1 MNKDPVWAGK
11 RTIVLPMAN
20 TYASFQALSLLLFL
34 TLMLKIFTD
43 RLVSEL
49 STKFLNQVIASTK
62 AFLNLTP
69 DNNLHVV
76 SFFVMSPFISYIT

>member
-1 MNKDPVWAGK
+1 MNEDPVSAKKEQLYCPWLI
-11 RTIVLPMAN
+11 RNCII
-20 TYASFQALSLLLFL
+20 ASFQALSLLLFL

-62 AFLNLTP
+62 AFLN
-69 DNNLHVV
+69 
-76 SFFVMSPFISYIT
+76 